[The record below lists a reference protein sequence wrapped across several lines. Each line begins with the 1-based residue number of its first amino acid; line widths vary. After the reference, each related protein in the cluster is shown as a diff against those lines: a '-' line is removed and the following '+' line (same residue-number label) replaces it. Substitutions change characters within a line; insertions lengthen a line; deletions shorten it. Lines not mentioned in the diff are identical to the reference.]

1 MNDTNSQAP
10 TTPATGF
17 VLPTT
22 NAEGQSL
29 DAKGQFEAMSKNAA
43 WSRDAL
49 IEGTQAREQFND
61 LNRRMAEAVDD
72 PAALAEPPAQSG
84 SEYHFQGLDPM
95 ESPEAAQFDAAAR
108 SWLQEAGFDGN
119 TGTSLA
125 ARADELSRKAANW
138 GETEIA
144 QLRQASI
151 ATLRKIHGDTLEAK
165 LDLVDNM
172 IDAIEAKIPGLAE
185 VLDLNPFLLADSQI
199 LHQLI
204 VAAEARAA
212 GQTPR

>member
-1 MNDTNSQAP
+1 MDDTNSQAP

-29 DAKGQFEAMSKNAA
+29 DAKGQFEAMSKNEA
-43 WSRDAL
+43 WARDAL
-49 IEGTQAREQFND
+49 IEGTEARAQFND

-84 SEYHFQGLDPM
+84 ADYHLAGLDPS
-95 ESPEAAQFDAAAR
+95 ESPEAAAFDGAAR
-108 SWLQEAGFDGN
+108 AWLLEAGFDGS

-172 IDAIEAKIPGLAE
+172 IDEVEAKHPGLGE
-185 VLDLNPFLLADSQI
+185 VLDLNPYLLADSQI
-199 LHQLI
+199 VHHLI
-204 VAAEARAA
+204 EAAEARAA
-212 GQTPR
+212 RAR